1 MKFLRSFCI
10 PQTVM
15 ILVVVILGISSMLS
29 GCGQKG
35 PLHMPEGM
43 HKDMHKQ
50 QQK

>member
-1 MKFLRSFCI
+1 MKLLRSFCI

-15 ILVVVILGISSMLS
+15 VLVVVILGVSSMLS

-35 PLHMPEGM
+35 PLHMPD
-43 HKDMHKQ
+43 DMHKQ